1 MKLRKKT
8 VGLLAAAFAATMLMS
23 GCGQVK
29 IGYIH
34 ASHYSKQEAPQV
46 KSLVE
51 EGNQKINEARE
62 EAQQSLQDNPDMSQE
77 DAQKAQADAQRKMA
91 SLNQSYQ
98 MQLQQKVSAALQDIA
113 KEKKLDVVVDSEKEQ
128 PTALMGCVD
137 VTDDV
142 IAKLQ

>member
-29 IGYIH
+29 IGYIEG
-34 ASHYSKQEAPQV
+34 SRVMQEAPQV

-77 DAQKAQADAQRKMA
+77 DAQKAQADAQHKMA

-113 KEKKLDVVVDSEKEQ
+113 KETKLDVVVDSETEQ

>member
-29 IGYIH
+29 IGYIEG
-34 ASHYSKQEAPQV
+34 SRVMQEAPQV

-62 EAQQSLQDNPDMSQE
+62 EAQKSLQDNPDMSQE

-98 MQLQQKVSAALQDIA
+98 MQVSAALQDIA

>member
-8 VGLLAAAFAATMLMS
+8 VGLLVAAFAATMLMS

-29 IGYIH
+29 IGYIEG
-34 ASHYSKQEAPQV
+34 SRVMQEAPQV
-46 KSLVE
+46 KALVD

-62 EAQQSLQDNPDMSQE
+62 DAQKSLQDNPDMSQE
-77 DAQKAQADAQRKMA
+77 DAQKTQAQAQQKMA

-128 PTALMGCVD
+128 PTALSGCVD

>member
-1 MKLRKKT
+1 MKLRKKS

-29 IGYIH
+29 IGYIEG
-34 ASHYSKQEAPQV
+34 SRVMQEAPQV
-46 KSLVE
+46 KSLVD

-62 EAQQSLQDNPDMSQE
+62 EAQKSLQDNPDMSQE
-77 DAQKAQADAQRKMA
+77 DAQKTQAEAQRKMA

-137 VTDDV
+137 VKDDV

>member
-29 IGYIH
+29 IGDIEG
-34 ASHYSKQEAPQV
+34 SRVMQEAPQV

-62 EAQQSLQDNPDMSQE
+62 EAQKSLQDNPDMSQE

-128 PTALMGCVD
+128 PTGQIGCVD

>member
-29 IGYIH
+29 IGYIEG
-34 ASHYSKQEAPQV
+34 SRVMQEAPQV

-62 EAQQSLQDNPDMSQE
+62 EAQKSLQDNPDMSQE

-113 KEKKLDVVVDSEKEQ
+113 KEKKLDVVVDSEMEQ

>member
-29 IGYIH
+29 IGYIEG
-34 ASHYSKQEAPQV
+34 SRVMQEAPQV

-91 SLNQSYQ
+91 SLNQSY
-98 MQLQQKVSAALQDIA
+98 
-113 KEKKLDVVVDSEKEQ
+113 
-128 PTALMGCVD
+128 
-137 VTDDV
+137 
-142 IAKLQ
+142 

>member
-1 MKLRKKT
+1 MKLRKKS

-29 IGYIH
+29 IGYIEG
-34 ASHYSKQEAPQV
+34 SRVMQEAPQV
-46 KSLVE
+46 KSLVD

-62 EAQQSLQDNPDMSQE
+62 EAQKSLQDNPDMSQE
-77 DAQKAQADAQRKMA
+77 DAQKTQAEAQRKMA

-113 KEKKLDVVVDSEKEQ
+113 KEKKLDVVVDSETEQ

>member
-29 IGYIH
+29 IGYIEG
-34 ASHYSKQEAPQV
+34 SRVMQEAPQV

-62 EAQQSLQDNPDMSQE
+62 EAQKSLQDNPDMSQE
-77 DAQKAQADAQRKMA
+77 DAQKAQVEAQRKMA

-113 KEKKLDVVVDSEKEQ
+113 KEKKLDAIVDNQQMQKTVVE
-128 PTALMGCVD
+128 GGID
-137 VTDDV
+137 VTDEA
-142 IAKLQ
+142 IQKLQ

>member
-29 IGYIH
+29 IGYIEG
-34 ASHYSKQEAPQV
+34 SRVMQEAPQV

-98 MQLQQKVSAALQDIA
+98 MQLQQKVSAALLDIA
-113 KEKKLDVVVDSEKEQ
+113 KEKKLDVVVDSEQEQ

>member
-1 MKLRKKT
+1 MKLRKKS

-29 IGYIH
+29 IGYIEG
-34 ASHYSKQEAPQV
+34 SRVMQEAPQV
-46 KSLVE
+46 KSLVD

-62 EAQQSLQDNPDMSQE
+62 EAQKSLQDNPDMSQE
-77 DAQKAQADAQRKMA
+77 DAQKTQAEAQRKMA

-128 PTALMGCVD
+128 PTALMGCAD

>member
-1 MKLRKKT
+1 
-8 VGLLAAAFAATMLMS
+8 MLMS

-29 IGYIH
+29 IGYIEG
-34 ASHYSKQEAPQV
+34 SRVMQEAPQV
-46 KSLVE
+46 KALVD

-62 EAQQSLQDNPDMSQE
+62 DAQKSLQDNPDMSQE
-77 DAQKAQADAQRKMA
+77 DAQKTQAQAQQKMA

-128 PTALMGCVD
+128 PTALSGCVD

>member
-29 IGYIH
+29 IGYIEG
-34 ASHYSKQEAPQV
+34 SRVMQEAPQV
-46 KSLVE
+46 KALVD

-62 EAQQSLQDNPDMSQE
+62 EAQKSLQDNPDISQE
-77 DAQKAQADAQRKMA
+77 DAQKTQAQAQQKMA

-128 PTALMGCVD
+128 PTALSGCVD

>member
-29 IGYIH
+29 IGYIEG
-34 ASHYSKQEAPQV
+34 SRVMQEAPQV
-46 KSLVE
+46 KALVD

-62 EAQQSLQDNPDMSQE
+62 EAQKSLQDNPDMSQE
-77 DAQKAQADAQRKMA
+77 DAQKTQAQAQQKMA

-113 KEKKLDVVVDSEKEQ
+113 KEKKLDVVVEKEQ
-128 PTALMGCVD
+128 PTALSGCVD

>member
-29 IGYIH
+29 IGYIEG
-34 ASHYSKQEAPQV
+34 SRVMQEAPQV

-77 DAQKAQADAQRKMA
+77 DAQADAQRKMA

>member
-8 VGLLAAAFAATMLMS
+8 VGLLAAAFATTMLMS

-29 IGYIH
+29 IGYIEG
-34 ASHYSKQEAPQV
+34 SRVMQEAPQV
-46 KSLVE
+46 KALVD

-62 EAQQSLQDNPDMSQE
+62 DAQKSLQDNPDMSQE
-77 DAQKAQADAQRKMA
+77 DAQKTQAQAQQKMA

-128 PTALMGCVD
+128 PTALSGCVD

>member
-1 MKLRKKT
+1 MKLRKKS

-29 IGYIH
+29 IGYIEG
-34 ASHYSKQEAPQV
+34 SRVMQEAPQV
-46 KSLVE
+46 KSLVD

-62 EAQQSLQDNPDMSQE
+62 EAQKSLQDNPDMSQE
-77 DAQKAQADAQRKMA
+77 DAQKAQVEAQRKMA

-128 PTALMGCVD
+128 PTALMASVD

>member
-29 IGYIH
+29 IGYIEG
-34 ASHYSKQEAPQV
+34 SRVMQEAPQV
-46 KSLVE
+46 KALVD

-62 EAQQSLQDNPDMSQE
+62 EAQKSLQDNPDMSQE
-77 DAQKAQADAQRKMA
+77 DAQKTQAQAQQKMA

-128 PTALMGCVD
+128 PMALSGCVD

>member
-29 IGYIH
+29 IGYIEG
-34 ASHYSKQEAPQV
+34 SRVMQEAPQV

-51 EGNQKINEARE
+51 EGNQKINEAR
-62 EAQQSLQDNPDMSQE
+62 E

>member
-29 IGYIH
+29 IGYIEG
-34 ASHYSKQEAPQV
+34 SRVMQEAPQV

-62 EAQQSLQDNPDMSQE
+62 EAQDNPDMSQE

>member
-29 IGYIH
+29 IGYIEG
-34 ASHYSKQEAPQV
+34 SRVMQEAPQV

-62 EAQQSLQDNPDMSQE
+62 EAQKSLQDNPDMSQE

-113 KEKKLDVVVDSEKEQ
+113 KEKKLDVVVDSEQEQ